1 MHELSAASPPTSGTQ
16 SQRGSRDT
24 AATAHPSVQPRALR
38 PRTLP
43 PTLIQTRSCPPRA
56 APSSRP
62 GPHDARTRH
71 EASSHPRPSSARG
84 GTRPRSGDFPCPA
97 LRPLVVPG
105 RFGVTKFTVRSSRP
119 SLPPKPVCMQL
130 NPSWAGWPRHGSG
143 LTLLGT
149 LRQLLLAVTGC
160 SPSRPHGLC
169 RAAGARGVPCEPR
182 AQLPT
187 AAPHQHRSQRPTRRR
202 TALPAR
208 LALSAAAGASGQ
220 LLHTTEKMKCW
231 KTAGVRFR
239 AGTEPRL
246 LRSTR
251 GLNEAAAAPCRRAV
265 PADGQRTGTAPGY
278 PGAAPRSPSNA
289 DIAPPLSLTCH
300 PVLVRALSG
309 SLGGKLPTA
318 PTCWRGCLPLP
329 VRRGATLPNIV
340 RAHSP
345 PAPSPAPRPRYDVRR
360 KSQRGAGLRHR
371 KGAEPGWDPVRVLTP
386 SQHGEPRRTG
396 VQLRGGRTDWGSPGP
411 AAPVGICPHSR
422 PPPAARPYST
432 PLPSTPS
439 PLLDP
444 STGSGSPRSPPCSGR
459 LHPPSGALPAP
470 HQFP

>member
-16 SQRGSRDT
+16 IQRGSRNT
-24 AATAHPSVQPRALR
+24 AATAPPSTQPRALR
-38 PRTLP
+38 PRTLS

-71 EASSHPRPSSARG
+71 EASSHPRPSSAQG

-105 RFGVTKFTVRSSRP
+105 RFGVTKFTECSSRP

-169 RAAGARGVPCEPR
+169 TAAGARGVPCEPR

-289 DIAPPLSLTCH
+289 DSASAFPYLPPGPGAGAEREPRRQTPHGPDML
-300 PVLVRALSG
+300 AG
-309 SLGGKLPTA
+309 LPTA
-318 PTCWRGCLPLP
+318 ARAQGSHAPQHRESPQPARTFASAEAP
-329 VRRGATLPNIV
+329 VRCPEEKPARGWA
-340 RAHSP
+340 
-345 PAPSPAPRPRYDVRR
+345 PA
-360 KSQRGAGLRHR
+360 
-371 KGAEPGWDPVRVLTP
+371 
-386 SQHGEPRRTG
+386 
-396 VQLRGGRTDWGSPGP
+396 
-411 AAPVGICPHSR
+411 
-422 PPPAARPYST
+422 
-432 PLPSTPS
+432 
-439 PLLDP
+439 
-444 STGSGSPRSPPCSGR
+444 
-459 LHPPSGALPAP
+459 
-470 HQFP
+470 